1 MNNKRFGCLGLVLL
15 AVLGSSLLLNLV
27 LIGGKA
33 ASSATSVTTSPE
45 RRERLREQIVEPGGG
60 AGRIAQIPVNGM
72 ITSGLSGRAGGSMVE
87 SVKAQ
92 LRQAA
97 EDDSI
102 LAVVLTVDSP
112 GGEITAS
119 DILYNA
125 VRDLR
130 EKKPVVV
137 SMGSMAT
144 SGGYYIACGGSW
156 LMAHETTF
164 TGSIGVI
171 IQSFR
176 YNDLLGKIGVEPLV
190 FKSGA
195 YKDLLSGV
203 REMTPDERAYIQRL
217 VMESYDRF
225 FSIVSQ
231 ERKLA
236 PEVLRPVAD
245 GRVITGKDALSAGLI
260 NAIGGV
266 EEAWAKARELAN
278 EPNAAV
284 VSYQEVFHI
293 GRIFRLFGS
302 EAMGAPG
309 KVEVRLGSEL
319 LPQLEP
325 GRAYL
330 LPSTYAP

>member
-1 MNNKRFGCLGLVLL
+1 MNNKRFGCFGLVVF

-33 ASSATSVTTSPE
+33 ASSATSAISIPE
-45 RRERLREQIVEPGGG
+45 RREPLMEQIVEPGTG
-60 AGRIAQIPVNGM
+60 AGRIAQIPIRGL
-72 ITSGLSGRAGGSMVE
+72 ISSGVPGRAGSSMVE

-97 EDDSI
+97 EDDDI
-102 LAVVLTVDSP
+102 VAVVLAIDSP
-112 GGEITAS
+112 GGEVTAS

-125 VRDLR
+125 VRRLR
-130 EKKPVVV
+130 ERKPVVV

-171 IQSFR
+171 IQSLR
-176 YNDLLGKIGVEPLV
+176 YNDLLAKLGVEPEV

-195 YKDLLSGV
+195 YKDILSGM
-203 REMTPDERAYIQRL
+203 REMTPGEKAYIQHL

-225 FSIVSQ
+225 YGIVAR

-245 GRVITGKDALSAGLI
+245 GRIITGKDALSAGLI

-266 EEAWAKARELAN
+266 EEAWAKARELGN
-278 EPNAAV
+278 EPDAPII
-284 VSYQEVFHI
+284 SYQEVFHI
-293 GRIFRLFGS
+293 GRLFRFFGS
-302 EAMGAPG
+302 EAAGQPG
-309 KVEVRLGSEL
+309 TVEVNLGKEL
-319 LPQLEP
+319 LPPLEP

-330 LPSTYAP
+330 LPSLFVP